1 MKPVIKIDLDNIYK
15 STEPVIIEL
24 GCGPSKK
31 PVRIGIDHIDLPNV
45 DIVADMENGLKYKH
59 SKRRSALSLRPTHQ
73 LPRLWHFRPCQTCAG

>member
-31 PVRIGIDHIDLPNV
+31 PGRIGIDHFDLPNV
-45 DIVADMENGLKYKH
+45 DIVADIEEGL
-59 SKRRSALSLRPTHQ
+59 AF
-73 LPRLWHFRPCQTCAG
+73 LPDIKCYMGNPR